1 MSGEAI
7 SEAGQRVRD
16 AAGEVTN
23 QVAGLKLE
31 LVFQMTCQNKG
42 LRFEY
47 AGSGVA
53 GHASSQVASAVEG
66 YGKHCVVLR

>member
-1 MSGEAI
+1 M
-7 SEAGQRVRD
+7 
-16 AAGEVTN
+16 TN